1 MEQFDIKQQLQ
12 AVAAHIASAGE
23 GAEFT
28 IVRTGLDITVEVK
41 VGRGRLVIN
50 CGEGYSLSPLEAVA
64 AISRG
69 DESSASQLPGG
80 DLAVCAWHMAKS
92 TLLLLELGAEAIY
105 VELYQSRSTALTLA
119 TFEGQ
124 RQLVAEFANSDA
136 RLVFPAA
143 EYDSYVLYFGLISQ
157 LYCKIQNYC

>member
-92 TLLLLELGAEAIY
+92 TLLLRAEKNF
-105 VELYQSRSTALTLA
+105 R
-119 TFEGQ
+119 TF
-124 RQLVAEFANSDA
+124 
-136 RLVFPAA
+136 
-143 EYDSYVLYFGLISQ
+143 
-157 LYCKIQNYC
+157 YC